1 MARRGHTAEN
11 NARSGRSRALRA
23 CAAKPRSFPP
33 PRGRCAPRKSGRASP
48 EAPPVRFRGLAGR
61 GIAPAARRL
70 AGCCRLV
77 RSSVTGRRRLWP
89 QANRRRRG
97 GQGDLAA
104 GHPYRESGPQGRVRV
119 ADSSRGRGAER
130 PRLRSADRVS
140 EANRRRRLLGRRS
153 AVARSALRASA
164 EGILS
169 GFRPFGPGRMATP
182 YGESKGGLWPSLNAR
197 RRSAALAAGEERIY
211 ARAGRLSPSCPSLV
225 PFLGKQERNSLSV
238 DYRQAPPL
246 DERIISNH
254 SRGGTRQTT
263 PLTERYA

>member
-1 MARRGHTAEN
+1 M
-11 NARSGRSRALRA
+11 RAA
-23 CAAKPRSFPP
+23 VS
-33 PRGRCAPRKSGRASP
+33 PRKH
-48 EAPPVRFRGLAGR
+48 PPVRFRGLAGR

-77 RSSVTGRRRLWP
+77 RRSAAGHRRLWP
-89 QANRRRRG
+89 KANRRRRG
-97 GQGDLAA
+97 GQRDLAA
-104 GHPYRESGPQGRVRV
+104 GHPYRESGPQGRVRE

-211 ARAGRLSPSCPSLV
+211 ARAGRPRRRVLRRTFGSFS
-225 PFLGKQERNSLSV
+225 SV
-238 DYRQAPPL
+238 RK
-246 DERIISNH
+246 
-254 SRGGTRQTT
+254 GTRGARRNALVI
-263 PLTERYA
+263 LTAF